1 MRFRARNC
9 IAPPSVGG
17 LDGMSNPVIGVSRLL
32 PGFRDGRSCAPIR
45 SLSPH
50 QPGAQRAEAQHS
62 RHNPNEMKVSVSELI
77 VRYMERLG
85 IECIFGMPGAH
96 VLPIYDQLHGSRVR
110 SVLVKHEQGA
120 AFMAGGYARVSHQVA
135 ACIATAGPGAT
146 NLVTGIA
153 NAYAERLPVLVITG
167 ETSTYIFGK
176 GGLQESS
183 GEGGAIDQGSLFSG
197 ITRYHKLIER
207 TDYLGQVLNQAT
219 RALFSRDPGPVLL
232 SIPYNVQKELVDAQ
246 VLDQVHIPHPG
257 EHRYV
262 AGPVESLAE
271 LIQAAHTPVIVAGY
285 GAIKAG
291 ARSVVARLAETLGIP
306 VASSLKAKGVVSEG
320 SRLALGCLGVTS
332 NGDAYRYIVD
342 HADLVIFLGAGFNE
356 RTSYLWDS
364 RLLAGK
370 KVAQVDRDAAQ
381 LNKVFKADLAI
392 HGDIREVLT
401 ELLALQDT
409 DAASRSPAEARLA
422 QLASHRL
429 ATSPSPDAEEQ
440 AQRARFH
447 LMQAFFA
454 ALAAGFPQDAMIFD
468 DNIVFAQSYF
478 DVSHANHYFPNSG
491 ISSLGH
497 AIPAAIGAQF
507 FARARGTVS
516 PTFAILGDGG
526 FQMCCMELMTA
537 VNYAVPLNVV
547 VINNASMGL
556 IRKNQFQLYGERYI
570 DCDFVNPDF
579 RLLAQSF
586 GIRHYRIAEEADL
599 DTLFAEADLV
609 GAINLIEILLDK
621 NAFPTYL
628 SAR

>member
-1 MRFRARNC
+1 
-9 IAPPSVGG
+9 
-17 LDGMSNPVIGVSRLL
+17 
-32 PGFRDGRSCAPIR
+32 
-45 SLSPH
+45 
-50 QPGAQRAEAQHS
+50 
-62 RHNPNEMKVSVSELI
+62 MKITVSELI
-77 VRYMERLG
+77 VRYLERLG
-85 IECIFGMPGAH
+85 VEVIFGMPGAH
-96 VLPIYDQLHGSRVR
+96 VLPIYDQLRDSKVN

-120 AFMAGGYARVSHQVA
+120 AFMAGGYARVSHRVA

-183 GEGGAIDQGSLFSG
+183 GEGGAIDQGALFAG

-219 RALFSRDPGPVLL
+219 RALLAREPGPVLL
-232 SIPYNVQKELVDAQ
+232 SIPYNVQKEMVDAD
-246 VLDQVHIPHPG
+246 VLDHLHIQPHPPQHA
-257 EHRYV
+257 ET
-262 AGPVESLAE
+262 AGPLAE
-271 LIQAAHTPVIVAGY
+271 LVRLIQAAKYPVIVAGY
-285 GAIKAG
+285 GCIKAG
-291 ARSVVARLAETLGIP
+291 ARGVVSELSETLHIP

-320 SRLALGCLGVTS
+320 GDLSLGCLGVTS
-332 NGDAYRYIVD
+332 NGQAYRYIVD

-356 RTSYLWDS
+356 RTSYLWDAK
-364 RLLAGK
+364 LLAGK
-370 KVAQVDRDAAQ
+370 KVAQVDSDAGQ
-381 LNKVFKADLAI
+381 LGKVFKADVAI

-401 ELLALQDT
+401 ELLAAL
-409 DAASRSPAEARLA
+409 AAAGALAGNPDGNLDKLDDHREFEAQPLTEAAR
-422 QLASHRL
+422 
-429 ATSPSPDAEEQ
+429 
-440 AQRARFH
+440 AQRAKFR
-447 LMQAFFA
+447 LMEAFFSG
-454 ALAAGFPQDAMIFD
+454 LAARFPKDALIFD
-468 DNIVFAQSYF
+468 DNIVFAQSFF

-497 AIPAAIGAQF
+497 AIPAAIGARF
-507 FARARGTVS
+507 FAKDA

-537 VNYAVPLNVV
+537 VNYGIPLNVV
-547 VINNASMGL
+547 VINNATMGL

-579 RLLAQSF
+579 ELLARSF
-586 GIRHYRIAEEADL
+586 GIQHHRIA
-599 DTLFAEADLV
+599 AEADIENLFATADLI